1 MTLKLFRAVWFLSV
15 LLLLADLLYVYA
27 SLPETVR
34 VQENESFSIDR
45 EWFFYVVM
53 VSIVLINVI
62 VYLFKIMFEEGEGED
77 ARSWFHGLI
86 ITINIFLIV
95 SMQAISVFNSRE
107 IFDYSRVTFFL
118 TGSLGLVICWAAL
131 WPLYLLYQKFFL
143 KEAV

>member
-15 LLLLADLLYVYA
+15 LLLLGDLLYVYA

-34 VQENESFSIDR
+34 IQENENLAIDR

-53 VSIVLINVI
+53 VSIVLINLM
-62 VYLFKIMFEEGEGED
+62 VYLFKMMYAEGEGEG
-77 ARSWFHGLI
+77 ARSWFHGLV
-86 ITINIFLIV
+86 ITINVFLIV
-95 SMQAISVFNSRE
+95 SMQAINVYNSRE
-107 IFDYSRVTFFL
+107 IFDYSRITFFL
-118 TGSLGLVICWAAL
+118 TGSLVLIITWAAV

>member
-34 VQENESFSIDR
+34 IQENENLAIDR

-53 VSIVLINVI
+53 VSIVLINLM
-62 VYLFKIMFEEGEGED
+62 VYLFKMMYADGEGEN
-77 ARSWFHGLI
+77 ARSWFHGLV
-86 ITINIFLIV
+86 ITINVFLIV
-95 SMQAISVFNSRE
+95 SMQAINVYNSRE
-107 IFDYSRVTFFL
+107 IFDYSRITFFL
-118 TGSLGLVICWAAL
+118 TGSLILTITWAAV
-131 WPLYLLYQKFFL
+131 WPLYVLYQKFFL

>member
-27 SLPETVR
+27 SLPEMVR
-34 VQENESFSIDR
+34 VQENENLSVDR

-53 VSIVLINVI
+53 VSIVVINVM
-62 VYLFKIMFEEGEGED
+62 VYLFKIMFAEGEGEN
-77 ARSWFHGLI
+77 ARSWFHGLV

-95 SMQAISVFNSRE
+95 SMQAINVYNSRE
-107 IFDYSRVTFFL
+107 IFDYSRITFFL
-118 TGSLGLVICWAAL
+118 TGSLGLIVGWAAL